1 MQIEEEVTV
10 LELDEALAHV
20 AAQLKTDIY
29 GDRMTW
35 KKKEILMSSID
46 DLLDARLDMLSK
58 NVMQ

>member
-20 AAQLKTDIY
+20 AAQLKTDTY

-58 NVMQ
+58 SVVQ